1 MLQHFVNQ
9 VLFRAEICYIKGGQK
24 LSYSVELPVKDMAHE
39 VLAMVERATNKAKK
53 VMSELESAATGN

>member
-1 MLQHFVNQ
+1 MFQHFVNQ
-9 VLFRAEICYIKGGQK
+9 VLFGAEIQRVKGQQK

-53 VMSELESAATGN
+53 VMSELEPAATGN